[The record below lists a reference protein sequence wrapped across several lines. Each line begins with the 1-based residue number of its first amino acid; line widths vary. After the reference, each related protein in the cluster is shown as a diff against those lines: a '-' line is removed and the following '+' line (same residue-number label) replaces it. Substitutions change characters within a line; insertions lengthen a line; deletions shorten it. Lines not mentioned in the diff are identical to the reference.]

1 MVDVL
6 KDAFKLGLGAVDMA
20 RDEANKAV
28 DHIQKNYKKE
38 TADGRKELKKLMDK
52 TKDKAE
58 TMRKDIKREVKKA
71 FKDTDLVTEKDF
83 DEFTSTVEKL
93 GKTTHKIVTRAADK
107 VGDKMKTKKTTSK
120 PTKKKKAAKKKQ

>member
-38 TADGRKELKKLMDK
+38 TADGRKELKKLMNK

-58 TMRKDIKREVKKA
+58 TLRKDIKREVKKA

-83 DEFTSTVEKL
+83 DEFTNTVEKL
-93 GKTTHKIVTRAADK
+93 GKTTHRIVTRAADK
-107 VGDKMKTKKTTSK
+107 VGDKVKKAKSSK
-120 PTKKKKAAKKKQ
+120 PAKKKKAAKKKQ